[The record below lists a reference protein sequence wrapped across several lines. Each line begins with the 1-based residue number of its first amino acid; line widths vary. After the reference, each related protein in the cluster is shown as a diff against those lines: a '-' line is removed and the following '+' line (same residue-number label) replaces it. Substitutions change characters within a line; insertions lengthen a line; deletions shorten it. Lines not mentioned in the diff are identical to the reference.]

1 MQKCEES
8 VSTKGRSL
16 QNGITQLVSKGFL
29 FHTAVLWTCAGPCV
43 WADSTSQQR
52 LPVSSQ
58 HLPLPSPV
66 LKSTGK
72 VTEDAVYRYL
82 ADKGAQ
88 YFRKGRFA
96 EAEKFFQAAL
106 ANAKL
111 EGVHD
116 RRMAML
122 LTNLA
127 TDLREEQ
134 KYSEAEPLFEKAVE
148 LEKAMP
154 KKDQPLMLYTARQY
168 AGLLRQTDRDET
180 ADSILASARTGFD
193 NLQVGADNFT
203 VGQADVN
210 RTAANDEANEEI
222 ARLREQKLAERA
234 ARPNFEPLPVLRT
247 EVSVTAQLKDLADIE
262 RSYAQQSQTYFPQP
276 TYSFATPFTF
286 SPPFTMPIT
295 PGFVPSLQYSHTG
308 GMHSGGGGHSFT
320 YGRAGSFRS
329 H

>member
-1 MQKCEES
+1 MYTLGARRAKIWKNLFKTGSKNGPEHTLVVQ
-8 VSTKGRSL
+8 TKL
-16 QNGITQLVSKGFL
+16 LLGI
-29 FHTAVLWTCAGPCV
+29 AVLSSICSAIPS
-43 WADSTSQQR
+43 WADSVSSQR
-52 LPVSSQ
+52 LPVS
-58 HLPLPSPV
+58 PPV

-134 KYSEAEPLFEKAVE
+134 KYSEAEPLFERAVE

-154 KKDQPLMLYTARQY
+154 TQDKPLMLYTARQY

-180 ADSILASARTGFD
+180 ADSILASARTGFE
-193 NLQVGADNFT
+193 NLHLAPDNFT
-203 VGQADVN
+203 LGQAESE
-210 RTAANDEANEEI
+210 RTASGVDADDESEK
-222 ARLREQKLAERA
+222 LRERRLAERA

-262 RSYAQQSQTYFPQP
+262 RSYAQQSQTYFPQS

-286 SPPFTMPIT
+286 SPPFAMPIT
-295 PGFVPSLQYSHTG
+295 PGFVPSLQYSHGG
-308 GMHSGGGGHSFT
+308 GMHSGGHSFN

>member
-1 MQKCEES
+1 MHREHPLV
-8 VSTKGRSL
+8 VSTKLLLGIAGLSL
-16 QNGITQLVSKGFL
+16 ICSATSA
-29 FHTAVLWTCAGPCV
+29 TPA
-43 WADSTSQQR
+43 WADSLSSQR
-52 LPVSSQ
+52 LPVS
-58 HLPLPSPV
+58 SPV

-134 KYSEAEPLFEKAVE
+134 KYSEAEPLFERAVE

-154 KKDQPLMLYTARQY
+154 DKDKPLMLYTARQY

-180 ADSILASARTGFD
+180 ADSILASARTGFES
-193 NLQVGADNFT
+193 LHLAQDNFT
-203 VGQADVN
+203 LGQADSE
-210 RTAANDEANEEI
+210 RTASAENADDESEK
-222 ARLREQKLAERA
+222 LRERRLAEHA

-247 EVSVTAQLKDLADIE
+247 EVSVTAQLRDLADIE
-262 RSYAQQSQTYFPQP
+262 RSYAQQSQTYFPQS

-295 PGFVPSLQYSHTG
+295 PGFVPSLQYPHGG
-308 GMHSGGGGHSFT
+308 GMHSGGHSFT